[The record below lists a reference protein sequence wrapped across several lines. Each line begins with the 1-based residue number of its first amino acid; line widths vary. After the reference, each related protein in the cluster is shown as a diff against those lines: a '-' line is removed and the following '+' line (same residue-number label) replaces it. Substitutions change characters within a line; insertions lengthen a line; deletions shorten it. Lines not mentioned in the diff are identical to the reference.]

1 MMRNKKNRT
10 RPKPRVN
17 RGDLRTWVEFYS
29 YRPKK
34 DSPYPDEYEY
44 AMLYGCWAKVDKVW
58 LKDLEQAKA
67 SGTVSDVTLTIR
79 DPMQEFIPDNKH
91 YIKIETFEYK
101 DLVYNITSSQP
112 DLQYRDFITIVAQ
125 LKDDMKWQ

>member
-1 MMRNKKNRT
+1 MIEFKHKA
-10 RPKPRVN
+10 PRVN
-17 RGDLRTWVEFYS
+17 NGDLRTPVIFYE

-34 DSPYPDEYEY
+34 NSPYPDEYEY
-44 AMLYGCWAKVDKVW
+44 AKLYHSWAKVDRVW

-79 DPMQEFIPDNKH
+79 DPMKEFVPTNKH
-91 YIKIETFEYK
+91 FIKIESYEYE
-101 DLVYNITSSQP
+101 DFVYNVTSAQP
-112 DLQYRDFITIVAQ
+112 DLQNRDFVTVVAQ